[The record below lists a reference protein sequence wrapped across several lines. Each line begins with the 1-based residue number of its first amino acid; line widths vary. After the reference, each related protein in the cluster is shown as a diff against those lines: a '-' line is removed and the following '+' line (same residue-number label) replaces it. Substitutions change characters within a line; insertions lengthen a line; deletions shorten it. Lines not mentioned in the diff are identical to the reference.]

1 MSETAQDTGR
11 KERWGHLEL
20 GARSACRVWR
30 GAATAAWL
38 LACAVGAQ
46 AQFNMVPPSAVQ
58 GEPAPSQ
65 AEDAVAYKRDAAR
78 HLYAAYPSRV
88 YKGMLPPMM
97 YAVMITE
104 ADVDASGQ
112 VRAVRV
118 ARPPAAATEVTPWVI
133 SLIRR
138 ASPFPAPARV
148 ADGVVTYR
156 EIWLVDKSGRFQ
168 VDTLTEGQR

>member
-1 MSETAQDTGR
+1 MQSFR
-11 KERWGHLEL
+11 V
-20 GARSACRVWR
+20 RSA
-30 GAATAAWL
+30 GAAGLGRLVAAAV
-38 LACAVGAQ
+38 LAATFPVQ

-58 GEPAPSQ
+58 GEPPASQ
-65 AEDAVAYKRDAAR
+65 AEDAQAYKRDAAR

-104 ADVDASGQ
+104 ADVDATGQ
-112 VRAVRV
+112 VTAVRV
-118 ARPPAAATEVTPWVI
+118 VRPPAAATEVTPWVI

-138 ASPFPAPARV
+138 ASPFPAPARLT
-148 ADGVVTYR
+148 DGVAVYR